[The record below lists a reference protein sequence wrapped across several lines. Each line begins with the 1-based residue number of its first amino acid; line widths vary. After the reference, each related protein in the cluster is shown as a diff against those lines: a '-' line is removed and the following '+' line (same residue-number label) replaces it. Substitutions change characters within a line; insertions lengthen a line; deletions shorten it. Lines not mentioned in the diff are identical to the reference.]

1 MGGFVERGGIHRL
14 AELDAAAAEQDDSG
28 LLIGR
33 GRVFGEQIG
42 RGLEPGEIAGV
53 VRARGE
59 FWDCGLA
66 EFRWV
71 APVVERG
78 QVEFS
83 L

>member
-1 MGGFVERGGIHRL
+1 MGGFIERCGIHWL

-33 GRVFGEQIG
+33 GWIFGEQIG

-53 VRARGE
+53 VRARAE
-59 FWDCGLA
+59 FRDCGLA
-66 EFRWV
+66 ELRWV

-78 QVEFS
+78 QVEFF